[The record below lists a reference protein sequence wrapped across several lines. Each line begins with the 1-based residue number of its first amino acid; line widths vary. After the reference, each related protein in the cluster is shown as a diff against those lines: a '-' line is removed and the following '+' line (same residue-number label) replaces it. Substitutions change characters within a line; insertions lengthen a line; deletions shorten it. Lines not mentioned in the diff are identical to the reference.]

1 MKYRKTPKRERS
13 TYIYRFDN
21 GDKATVSIGKMTLI
35 IHDGRTFTYPDESIT
50 QESIGMLHR
59 LDDKEVRELGKM
71 VNMESPQE
79 KKRRLALKRK
89 WDIEHPGKDDNHYA
103 KASKNI
109 RLDAFLESERW
120 DEIDNLLYLQS
131 DQNNEKRA
139 LESKAK
145 IRQFVDTFFKEEK
158 ILYKEY
164 YVKEMSYK
172 EIAEIIGIPVDAA
185 CCRLKRLNRKIRVNF
200 KGISDP
206 KRKKSRTRLVKGHES
221 QKGEQSSG
229 KQNSHGG
236 DDHRHG

>member
-1 MKYRKTPKRERS
+1 
-13 TYIYRFDN
+13 
-21 GDKATVSIGKMTLI
+21 MTLI
-35 IHDGRTFTYPDESIT
+35 IHDGRTFTYSDESIT

-145 IRQFVDTFFKEEK
+145 IRQFVDTFSKEEK
-158 ILYKEY
+158 IF
-164 YVKEMSYK
+164 
-172 EIAEIIGIPVDAA
+172 IQGILRQRDVLQRNRRNYRYSCR
-185 CCRLKRLNRKIRVNF
+185 CCLLQIEAF
-200 KGISDP
+200 
-206 KRKKSRTRLVKGHES
+206 ES
-221 QKGEQSSG
+221 K
-229 KQNSHGG
+229 NSCQFQR
-236 DDHRHG
+236 D